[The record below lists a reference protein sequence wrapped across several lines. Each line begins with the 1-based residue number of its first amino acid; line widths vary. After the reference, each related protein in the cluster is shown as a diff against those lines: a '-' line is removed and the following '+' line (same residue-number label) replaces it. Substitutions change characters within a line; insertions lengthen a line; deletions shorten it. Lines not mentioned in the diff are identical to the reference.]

1 MLVEAFVAEPAVE
14 GLDESVVDWF
24 PRPDELELDAPA
36 VSPGVERA
44 AVELGSVVDHN
55 RPRQAARRGKPLEH
69 VDHSF
74 SAEAY
79 VDLDRHALARA
90 RVDDLT

>member
-36 VSPGVERA
+36 ARLWNSGPLSTTIV
-44 AVELGSVVDHN
+44 LG
-55 RPRQAARRGKPLEH
+55 RPRVAASR
-69 VDHSF
+69 S
-74 SAEAY
+74 STEAN
-79 VDLDRHALARA
+79 D
-90 RVDDLT
+90 